1 MKSKILKTSLLNLIK
16 ALRKWFIKN
25 FYYICVTI
33 YVLCNMAV
41 SFIEPLIKRVVIMF
55 MLGIIFLTI
64 MVVKNEY
71 EKEKLK
77 LKNNIPVLGKRF
89 TDFDG
94 ERVIV
99 NKDDV
104 SEMVLYIYSIENYL
118 EKLGFYI

>member
-1 MKSKILKTSLLNLIK
+1 
-16 ALRKWFIKN
+16 
-25 FYYICVTI
+25 
-33 YVLCNMAV
+33 MAV